1 MSAPCPKLQ
10 VLAAGPG
17 ISVQDLGRFGYL
29 GQGVSASGAADPI
42 AMHEGAALL
51 GQSPALA
58 AIEMAGAGGSF
69 SATQD
74 IRIRLTGAPMA
85 ARIGDMPVAWNASHL
100 LPANVALVL
109 GGARGGVYS
118 YLHIGGGVATP
129 PLLGARA
136 TNAAAGLGRALVLG
150 DVLALGRDAKAG
162 MLNQRLDP
170 LPRFGGGL
178 LRIVPSLQTG
188 LFSQADLERF
198 CAIPFTRDPR
208 GNRMGVK
215 VLPDGAP
222 FRSEGQLTIL
232 SEIIVPGDIQMTGDG
247 VPYVLLN
254 DCQTTGGY
262 PRIGTVLPCDL
273 PRVAQ
278 ALPGAVLRFAFVS
291 ADEGRAALRQ
301 TQTALAALPR
311 AVVPLVRDP
320 HQMQDLLSYNLVGGV
335 ISALAPDGLDA
346 GPTDANADAGAQP
359 LAEREAR

>member
-1 MSAPCPKLQ
+1 MSHGPAELQ

-29 GQGVSASGAADPI
+29 GQGVSASGAADPV

-51 GQSPALA
+51 GQSPDLA

-69 SATQD
+69 RAGRD
-74 IRIRLTGAPMA
+74 LRISLTGAPMA
-85 ARIGDMPVAWNASHL
+85 ARIGDSPVAWNASHL
-100 LPANVALVL
+100 LPADVPLVL

-118 YLHIGGGVATP
+118 YLHLGGGVASP

-136 TNAAAGLGRALVLG
+136 TNAAASLGRALAAG
-150 DVLALGRDAKAG
+150 DVLPLGLDVKAG
-162 MLNQRLDP
+162 MVNQRLDP

-188 LFSQADLERF
+188 LFGAADLKRF

-301 TQTALAALPR
+301 AQASLAALPR
-311 AVVPLVRDP
+311 AVAPLVRDP
-320 HQMQDLLSYNLVGGV
+320 HQMPDLLSYNLVDGV
-335 ISALAPDGLDA
+335 VSALAPEDLPD
-346 GPTDANADAGAQP
+346 AQP
-359 LAEREAR
+359 QPTPEREAR